1 MRGKWTGIPLLLMVV
16 LVAGTAAASHL
27 FPPGTTFVLP
37 SDDPITAKVEDIA
50 LWPGTP
56 PGSDGVAIQEVVEES
71 NINPS
76 RAVSGVT
83 KPAIQAFVAAKPA
96 GAAVLVIPGG
106 GYRTL
111 VWDKEG
117 VEIAR
122 WLNSLGID
130 AYVLKYRLP
139 NEGHKNGRVV
149 PLQDAQR
156 AMRLIRARQPT
167 AKVGALGF
175 SAGGHLAGMVG
186 TTHAKQYY
194 SATDSADKLSARP
207 DFLVLIYAPS
217 GGGTAPAGADE
228 RAQIFA
234 GNSIVSG
241 INADTPPTFIVQGAA
256 DSRVPARN
264 AQEMFAA
271 LQKAGV
277 KSELHVFPGAEHG
290 FALRGLGVE
299 KQWPTLYAAWMQNI
313 GLVTPNELP
322 TLGKIERL
330 DPAFDQLVDPNAV
343 IELLAEKKFEWAEG
357 PVWDFT
363 ARRLLFSDV
372 PRNMIWEWS
381 LAGGLK
387 KFLQPS
393 GYTGA
398 EPFTGRE
405 PGSNGLAFIQ
415 HGADLVL
422 CQHGDR
428 RVAKLVAGQFVTLAD
443 KYQGKRLNSP
453 NDLAMKGDG
462 SIYFTDPP
470 YGLPKGADDPAKE
483 LDFQGVYRLSWRGEL
498 TLLTRELSRP
508 NGLAF
513 SPDERTLYVA
523 NSDPQKA
530 IVMAYPVKDD
540 GTLGTG
546 KVFFDATPAVREKK
560 PGLPDGLKVSRDG
573 TVWATGPG
581 GVLVYSP
588 QGKHL
593 GTLATGVPTANV
605 AFGDDGSTLFITADK
620 NLARVRTKVKM
631 K

>member
-1 MRGKWTGIPLLLMVV
+1 MLRSWRRIPLLLAVA
-16 LVAGTAAASHL
+16 LLAGTATASGL

-37 SDDPITAKVEDIA
+37 SEDPITAKVEDIA

-56 PGSDGVAIQEVVEES
+56 PGSEGVSIQEVVEES
-71 NINPS
+71 KVNPS
-76 RAVSGVT
+76 RSVRAVA
-83 KPAIQAFVAAKPA
+83 KPSIQAFVAAKST
-96 GAAVLVIPGG
+96 GVAVLVMPGG
-106 GYRTL
+106 GYRNL

-139 NEGHKNGRVV
+139 NEGHKNGSVV

-156 AMRLIRARQPT
+156 AMRLIRARQPA

-175 SAGGHLAGMVG
+175 SAGGHLAGMTG
-186 TTHAKQYY
+186 TTAAKRYY
-194 SATDSADKLSARP
+194 EPIDKTDTLAARP
-207 DFLVLIYAPS
+207 DFLVLIYAPTS
-217 GGGTAPAGADE
+217 VGD
-228 RAQIFA
+228 Q
-234 GNSIVSG
+234 SIVTS
-241 INADTPPTFIVQGAA
+241 ITADTPPTFIVQGAA
-256 DSRVPARN
+256 DSRVPPRHAE
-264 AQEMFAA
+264 QIFAA

-277 KSELHVFPGAEHG
+277 KSEMHVFPGADHG
-290 FALRGLGVE
+290 FALRGTGAE
-299 KQWPTLYAAWMQNI
+299 REWPALFAAWAQSL
-313 GLVTPNELP
+313 GLVTPAAVA

-363 ARRLLFSDV
+363 TRRLLFSDI

-381 LAGGLK
+381 LTGGLK
-387 KFLQPS
+387 KYLQPA

-398 EPFTGRE
+398 QPFTGRE
-405 PGSNGLAFIQ
+405 PGSNGLAFNKA
-415 HGADLVL
+415 GELL
-422 CQHGDR
+422 MCQHGDR
-428 RVAKLVAGQFVTLAD
+428 RVAKWVDGKFVTLAD

-453 NDLAMKGDG
+453 NDLVIKSNGD
-462 SIYFTDPP
+462 IYFTDPP
-470 YGLPKGADDPAKE
+470 YGLPKAADDPAKE
-483 LDFQGVYRLSWRGEL
+483 LDFQGVYRLDARGEV

-508 NGLAF
+508 NGIAF

-523 NSDPQKA
+523 NSDPNKA
-530 IVMAYPVKDD
+530 IVMAYPVKGD
-540 GTLGTG
+540 GTIGAG
-546 KVFFDATPAVREKK
+546 KLFFDATAAAKEKK

-620 NLARVRTKVKM
+620 NLARVRTKAKM
-631 K
+631 Q

>member
-1 MRGKWTGIPLLLMVV
+1 MLRFCRRISLLLAIV
-16 LVAGTAAASHL
+16 LLAGTATASGL
-27 FPPGTTFVLP
+27 FPPGTSFVLP
-37 SDDPITAKVEDIA
+37 TDDPITANVEDIA

-56 PGSDGVAIQEVVEES
+56 PGSQGVSIQEVVEES
-71 NINPS
+71 KVNPS
-76 RAVSGVT
+76 RAVRGVT
-83 KPAIQAFVAAKPA
+83 KPAVQAFVAAKSK
-96 GAAVLVIPGG
+96 GVAVLVMPGG
-106 GYRTL
+106 GYRSI

-139 NEGHKNGRVV
+139 GEGHKDGRIV

-156 AMRLIRARQPT
+156 AMRVIRARQPA

-175 SAGGHLAGMVG
+175 SAGGHLAGMIG
-186 TTHAKQYY
+186 TTASKQYY
-194 SATDSADKLSARP
+194 PAIDKTDALPARP
-207 DFLVLIYAPS
+207 DFLVLIYS
-217 GGGTAPAGADE
+217 PADVGE
-228 RAQIFA
+228 Q
-234 GNSIVSG
+234 SIVTS
-241 INADTPPTFIVQGAA
+241 ITADTPPTFIVQGAA

-264 AQEMFAA
+264 AEQIFAA

-277 KSELHVFPGAEHG
+277 KSEMHVFAGADHG
-290 FALRGLGVE
+290 FALRGTGAE
-299 KQWPTLYAAWMQNI
+299 KEWPMLFAAWAQSL
-313 GLVTPNELP
+313 GLVTPAAVP

-330 DPAFDQLVDPNAV
+330 DPAFDQLVDENAV

-357 PVWDFT
+357 PVWDFAT
-363 ARRLLFSDV
+363 RRLLFSDI

-381 LAGGLK
+381 LTGGLK
-387 KFLQPS
+387 KYLQPA

-398 EPFTGRE
+398 QPFTGRE
-405 PGSNGLAFIQ
+405 PGSNGLVFNKA
-415 HGADLVL
+415 GELL
-422 CQHGDR
+422 MCQHGDR
-428 RVAKLVAGQFVTLAD
+428 RVAKWVDGKFVTLAD
-443 KYQGKRLNSP
+443 NYQGKRLNSP
-453 NDLAMKGDG
+453 NDLVIKSNGD
-462 SIYFTDPP
+462 IYFTDPP
-470 YGLPKGADDPAKE
+470 YGLPKAADDPAKE
-483 LDFQGVYRLSWRGEL
+483 LDFQGVYRLSASGRV

-508 NGLAF
+508 NGIAF

-523 NSDPQKA
+523 NSDPNKA
-530 IVMAYPVKDD
+530 IVMAYPVEDD
-540 GTLGTG
+540 GTIGTG
-546 KVFFDATPAVREKK
+546 KLFFDATAAVKEKK

-620 NLARVRTKVKM
+620 NLARVRTKAKM